1 MRKIKTTIQEWLG
14 INQLRADLKT
24 TAEFSANLRER
35 VIKMDTQLNQVDDR
49 NAEVISDIETM
60 QSEVSDFDYKLDD
73 KIDEYTMDD
82 AIQNMRDDIMNEVP
96 TREDIYEIISEEQ
109 EEHLRQTISDMM
121 DQESQKDFDYDLV
134 VSQVVRIIVEKLNN

>member
-60 QSEVSDFDYKLDD
+60 QSDVSDFDYRLED
-73 KIDEYTMDD
+73 KVDEYTMDD

>member
-109 EEHLRQTISDMM
+109 EEHLRQTISDMI

>member
-73 KIDEYTMDD
+73 KVDEYTMDD